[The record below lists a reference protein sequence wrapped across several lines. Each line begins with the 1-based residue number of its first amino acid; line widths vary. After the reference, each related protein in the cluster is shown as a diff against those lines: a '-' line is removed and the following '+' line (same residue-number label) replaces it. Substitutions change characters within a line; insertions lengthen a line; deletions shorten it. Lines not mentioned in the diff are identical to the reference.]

1 MQDLIML
8 AIASELL
15 TSPTLCFKIDIKQR
29 FGQINGVTCNDD
41 NSIVIKLAF
50 HAVTALFYV
59 QFESL
64 ISKKISKRNHIDSL
78 YKYCK
83 FFIVLFLVKDPKSLH
98 CHS

>member
-8 AIASELL
+8 AIATELL

-41 NSIVIKLAF
+41 NSIYIVVIKLAF

-59 QFESL
+59 QFES
-64 ISKKISKRNHIDSL
+64 SVPKKISK
-78 YKYCK
+78 
-83 FFIVLFLVKDPKSLH
+83 
-98 CHS
+98 

>member
-1 MQDLIML
+1 ML

-29 FGQINGVTCNDD
+29 FGQFNVVTCNDD

-50 HAVTALFYV
+50 DASTALFYV
-59 QFESL
+59 KFESV
-64 ISKKISKRNHIDSL
+64 ISKKISKGNHIDRL

-83 FFIVLFLVKDPKSLH
+83 FVIVIFLVKDPKSLP